1 MVYYYDDDKP
11 ELYHFGIK
19 GMKWGVRKKRDWK
32 SAKRLRLNAIA
43 SEVKKQNRAYV
54 NRKGQIRSRGQLV
67 GRRVGIKVLND
78 IGLAL
83 ANRLLLDHGFEQASK
98 LTRFANVGLSFVNG
112 FYGVKEQ
119 VQYRSA
125 LEKSQE

>member
-1 MVYYYDDDKP
+1 MVENN
-11 ELYHFGIK
+11 ELYHFGVK

-32 SAKRLRLNAIA
+32 SAKRLRLNARA

-67 GRRVGIKVLND
+67 GRRIGIKVLTD
-78 IGLAL
+78 IGTAS
-83 ANRLLLDHGFEQASK
+83 ANRLLLDHGFERAAK
-98 LTRFANVGLSFVNG
+98 LSGFVNAGLSFVNG
-112 FYGVKEQ
+112 FNGVKEQ

-125 LEKSQE
+125 LKKSQE

>member
-1 MVYYYDDDKP
+1 M
-11 ELYHFGIK
+11 
-19 GMKWGVRKKRDWK
+19 
-32 SAKRLRLNAIA
+32 
-43 SEVKKQNRAYV
+43 KKQNRAYV